1 MATSNNSI
9 SGINNIEILY
19 NKIFEDCTD
28 NLYKIPCSVHVDVDE
43 SCFKCNDPD
52 TIQEIKNKSFFSRKK
67 IIHILKNIT
76 IEKKGFLNITFIIDF
91 INRSFFEQYRLY
103 FDLDLDSPISR
114 RFWMKGIN
122 FNKDCIF
129 LIKVSG
135 KKTILLLK
143 DKITNE
149 IIEKIYSYEDYI
161 IDNIYIHLKFKPKY
175 IKNSCCCDELIL
187 IKYFKFIFEKFKI
200 FSEYKKTIENIYKN
214 NLTKQL
220 CKKYLN
226 YDIETFIEEYL

>member
-1 MATSNNSI
+1 MTTSNNSI

-28 NLYKIPCSVHVDVDE
+28 NFYKFPCSVHVDVDE
-43 SCFKCNDPD
+43 SCFECNDPD
-52 TIQEIKNKSFFSRKK
+52 TIHKSFFSRKK

-114 RFWMKGIN
+114 RFWMKEIN

-149 IIEKIYSYEDYI
+149 IIEKIYEDED
-161 IDNIYIHLKFKPKY
+161 DNYIHLKFKPKY
-175 IKNSCCCDELIL
+175 IKNSCCCTEILLIH
-187 IKYFKFIFEKFKI
+187 YFEFIFEKFKI

>member
-1 MATSNNSI
+1 MTTSNNSI

-28 NLYKIPCSVHVDVDE
+28 NLYKFPCSVHVDVDE
-43 SCFKCNDPD
+43 SCFECNDPD
-52 TIQEIKNKSFFSRKK
+52 KSFFIRKK

-91 INRSFFEQYRLY
+91 INKSFFEQSRLY
-103 FDLDLDSPISR
+103 FDLDLYSPISR

-122 FNKDCIF
+122 LNKDCIF

-143 DKITNE
+143 DYITCHMN
-149 IIEKIYSYEDYI
+149 
-161 IDNIYIHLKFKPKY
+161 
-175 IKNSCCCDELIL
+175 
-187 IKYFKFIFEKFKI
+187 
-200 FSEYKKTIENIYKN
+200 
-214 NLTKQL
+214 
-220 CKKYLN
+220 
-226 YDIETFIEEYL
+226 

>member
-1 MATSNNSI
+1 MDISNNSI

-28 NLYKIPCSVHVDVDE
+28 NLYKIPCFNHVDFNE
-43 SCFKCNDPD
+43 ACFKCYDHD
-52 TIQEIKNKSFFSRKK
+52 TIQERKNKSFFSRKK
-67 IIHILKNIT
+67 IIYILKNII

-91 INRSFFEQYRLY
+91 IDKSFFEQKSFY
-103 FDLDLDSPISR
+103 FDIGLDLQIYE
-114 RFWMKGIN
+114 RFWMKTN

-135 KKTILLLK
+135 EKTILLLK
-143 DKITNE
+143 DKITCE
-149 IIEKIYSYEDYI
+149 IIEKFYSYEDEYEGI
-161 IDNIYIHLKFKPKY
+161 LYKHVTLKPKY
-175 IKNSCCCDELIL
+175 RKKTCYGFESIFIN
-187 IKYFKFIFEKFKI
+187 YFKFIFEKFKI

-220 CKKYLN
+220 SKKYN
-226 YDIETFIEEYL
+226 KK

>member
-1 MATSNNSI
+1 MDISNNSI

-28 NLYKIPCSVHVDVDE
+28 NLYKFPCSVHVDVDE
-43 SCFKCNDPD
+43 SCFECNDPD

-91 INRSFFEQYRLY
+91 INKSFFEQYRLY

-149 IIEKIYSYEDYI
+149 IIEKIYNYEDED
-161 IDNIYIHLKFKPKY
+161 DNYIHLKFKPKY
-175 IKNSCCCDELIL
+175 IKNSCCCDELKL

-226 YDIETFIEEYL
+226 YDIETIIEEYL

>member
-28 NLYKIPCSVHVDVDE
+28 NLYKFPCSVHVDVDE
-43 SCFKCNDPD
+43 SCFECNDPD

-67 IIHILKNIT
+67 IINILKNII

-91 INRSFFEQYRLY
+91 IDKSFFEQKSFY
-103 FDLDLDSPISR
+103 FDIGLDLQIYE
-114 RFWMKGIN
+114 RFWMKIN

-135 KKTILLLK
+135 EKTILLLK

-161 IDNIYIHLKFKPKY
+161 FDDIFYIHLKFKPKY
-175 IKNSCCCDELIL
+175 IKNSCCCTELIL
-187 IKYFKFIFEKFKI
+187 IHYFEFIFEKFKI

-226 YDIETFIEEYL
+226 YDIETIIEEYL